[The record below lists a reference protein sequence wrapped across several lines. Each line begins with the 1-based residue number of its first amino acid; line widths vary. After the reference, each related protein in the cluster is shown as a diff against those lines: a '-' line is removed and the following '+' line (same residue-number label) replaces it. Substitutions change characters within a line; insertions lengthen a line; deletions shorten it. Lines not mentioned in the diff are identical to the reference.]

1 MLLRRA
7 RLEDLHEIYDVRQSA
22 TENRLYES
30 REVFLEIARPL
41 VAERLCWVCE
51 ARNGRIVGF
60 GAVDAA
66 SGAIDVLYVRP
77 DMEGRGIGKGL
88 LRKCCDDLL
97 LRGHRLAWLTTGVD
111 TRAEGFY
118 RKLGW
123 RSFPSKTHG
132 EVLFRRSLMR

>member
-7 RLEDLHEIYDVRQSA
+7 RLEDLDEIYDVRQSA
-22 TENRLYES
+22 TENRLYDS
-30 REVFLEIARPL
+30 REVFFEIARPL
-41 VAERLCWVCE
+41 VADRLCWVCE
-51 ARNGRIVGF
+51 APNRRIVGF

-66 SGAIDVLYVRP
+66 AGAIDVLYVRP
-77 DMEGRGIGKGL
+77 DSEGRGIGKGL

-97 LRGHRLAWLTTGVD
+97 LRGQRIVWLTTGEG

-123 RSFPSKTHG
+123 RSFPSKTPG
-132 EVLFRRSLMR
+132 EVLFRRSLLR

>member
-7 RLEDLHEIYDVRQSA
+7 RPDDLSEIYDVRQTA

-30 REVFLEIARPL
+30 REVFLEIARPI
-41 VAERLCWVCE
+41 VADRMCWVCE
-51 ARNGRIVGF
+51 VRNRRIVGF
-60 GAVDAA
+60 GAAIAA
-66 SGAIDVLYVRP
+66 SGAIDALYVRP
-77 DMEGRGIGKGL
+77 DMEGRGVGKGL

-97 LRGHRLAWLTTGVD
+97 LRGHRIAWLTTGEG

-123 RSFPSKTHG
+123 RSFASKTPG
-132 EVLFRRSLMR
+132 EVLFRRSLLR

>member
-7 RLEDLHEIYDVRQSA
+7 RLEDLGEIYDVRQSA

-30 REVFLEIARPL
+30 REVFLEIARP
-41 VAERLCWVCE
+41 VVVDRLCWVCE
-51 ARNGRIVGF
+51 AQNRRIVGF
-60 GAVDAA
+60 GASDTA

-97 LRGHRLAWLTTGVD
+97 LRGHRIVWLTTGEG

-123 RSFPSKTHG
+123 RSFPSKIPG
-132 EVLFRRSLMR
+132 EVLFRRSLLR